1 MKLLSYIVILIVI
14 SGCSLNKD
22 SAYWTEDS
30 IKKKADNI
38 KLIKILVYQVR
49 NILMMKSKNIV
60 ICGEKVGNFQQKNM
74 FLKMILK
81 IMLIKI
87 KQI

>member
-1 MKLLSYIVILIVI
+1 MKLLSYIVLLIVI

-38 KLIKILVYQVR
+38 KLIKIIEKSNDIRSMTVEEYEIYIDDYVK
-49 NILMMKSKNIV
+49 KSKYPDIN
-60 ICGEKVGNFQQKNM
+60 E
-74 FLKMILK
+74 
-81 IMLIKI
+81 
-87 KQI
+87 

>member
-1 MKLLSYIVILIVI
+1 MKLLSYIIMLVVI

-38 KLIKILVYQVR
+38 KLIKIIEKSNDIRSMTIEEYEIYIDDYVK
-49 NILMMKSKNIV
+49 KSKYPDIN
-60 ICGEKVGNFQQKNM
+60 E
-74 FLKMILK
+74 
-81 IMLIKI
+81 
-87 KQI
+87 

>member
-30 IKKKADNI
+30 IKKKADNL
-38 KLIKILVYQVR
+38 KLIKIIEKSNDIRSMTVEEYEIYIDDYVK
-49 NILMMKSKNIV
+49 KSKYPDIN
-60 ICGEKVGNFQQKNM
+60 E
-74 FLKMILK
+74 
-81 IMLIKI
+81 
-87 KQI
+87 

>member
-38 KLIKILVYQVR
+38 KLIKIIEKSNDIRSMTVEEYEIYIDDYVK
-49 NILMMKSKNIV
+49 KSKYPDIN
-60 ICGEKVGNFQQKNM
+60 Q
-74 FLKMILK
+74 
-81 IMLIKI
+81 
-87 KQI
+87 

>member
-1 MKLLSYIVILIVI
+1 MKLLSYIVILTVI

-38 KLIKILVYQVR
+38 KLIKIIEKSNDIRSMTVEEYEIYIDDYVK
-49 NILMMKSKNIV
+49 KSKYPDIN
-60 ICGEKVGNFQQKNM
+60 E
-74 FLKMILK
+74 
-81 IMLIKI
+81 
-87 KQI
+87 